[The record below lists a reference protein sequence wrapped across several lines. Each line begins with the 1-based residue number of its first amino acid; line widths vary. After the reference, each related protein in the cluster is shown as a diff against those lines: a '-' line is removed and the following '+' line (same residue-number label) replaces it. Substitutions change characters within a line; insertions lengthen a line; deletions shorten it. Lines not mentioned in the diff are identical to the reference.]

1 MGQIRLSCLLLMQII
16 IHTFK
21 LPVIAVFFFCQGVY
35 WDRARK
41 YKVQIHPNFID
52 RFIYVSGSPIN
63 FDIKYSKSE
72 HREVHFKLTCYTE
85 DRQGETSFF

>member
-16 IHTFK
+16 IHKFK
-21 LPVIAVFFFCQGVY
+21 LIAFFFCQGVY

-41 YKVQIHPNFID
+41 YKVQIYPNFID

-63 FDIKYSKSE
+63 FDIKYTKSE
-72 HREVHFKLTCYTE
+72 YREVHFILTCDTE
-85 DRQGETSFF
+85 DRQGETSSF